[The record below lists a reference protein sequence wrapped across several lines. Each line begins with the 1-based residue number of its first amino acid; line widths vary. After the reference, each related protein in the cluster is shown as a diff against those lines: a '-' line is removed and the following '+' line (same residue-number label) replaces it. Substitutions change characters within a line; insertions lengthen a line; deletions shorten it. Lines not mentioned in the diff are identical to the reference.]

1 MIRILFLADTHL
13 GEGLAI
19 SPGMRLDRIRSTFF
33 KNFHKALEPAFA
45 KKVDFVVHGGDV
57 YYRSKFPDTLIYLAF
72 ERIKEVAELGIPFII
87 VPGNHERSKIKTT
100 LFTSHPNIHIFSKPS
115 VFRFEKDGTSIAF
128 AGFSND
134 RNNIHG
140 TFRNLVKKTGW
151 QQGQA
156 DINLLCMHQ
165 TVEGAQV
172 GAKNFTFKYGSD
184 VIPGNILTKGFS
196 AYLSGHIHRHQIL
209 THDLRGVPFPA
220 SFIYAGS
227 TERTSAQENSEEKGY
242 LILEFEK
249 ADNTNNALKNIEFFP
264 LPSAFR

>member
-13 GEGLAI
+13 GEGLAV
-19 SPGMRLDRIRSTFF
+19 SPGMNLANINSTFF
-33 KNFHKALEPAFA
+33 DNFHKALEPAFE

-72 ERIKEVAELGIPFII
+72 ERIKQVAELGIPFVI

-115 VFRFEKDGTSIAF
+115 VFNFNINGTSIAF

-134 RNNIHG
+134 RNNIRENF
-140 TFRNLVKKTGW
+140 TKLVHKTGW
-151 QQGQA
+151 QPGNA

-184 VIPGNILTKGFS
+184 IIPGNNLPEGFS
-196 AYLSGHIHRHQIL
+196 AYLSGHIHRHQVL

-220 SFIYAGS
+220 PFIYAGS
-227 TERTSAQENSEEKGY
+227 TERTSAQENCEEKGY
-242 LILEFEK
+242 LILELEK
-249 ADNTNNALKNIEFFP
+249 SVVTANALKNIEFFK
-264 LPSAFR
+264 LTSAFR